1 MKNIIESSKKAI
13 AVVATALAFIL
24 IICIFFIAFDAI
36 TISDFVVF
44 TNVLNNFTTP
54 LLTFGAIIL
63 TFLAFY
69 VQYDFNKRQGVNE
82 IINLFNHNF
91 DSILKDYN
99 YSFEAIIELNN
110 ATNTALDIYNNNTNQ
125 KFRQLIDRKSTR

>member
-1 MKNIIESSKKAI
+1 
-13 AVVATALAFIL
+13 
-24 IICIFFIAFDAI
+24 
-36 TISDFVVF
+36 
-44 TNVLNNFTTP
+44 
-54 LLTFGAIIL
+54 
-63 TFLAFY
+63 
-69 VQYDFNKRQGVNE
+69 FNKRQGVNE

-125 KFRQLIDRKSTR
+125 KFRQLIGTQTFDNYVLQYFNNNIITYNSHNPHSVIDPMVYLSNYNLCRKFIHFLNLLKGELENIDVDNDRKEII